1 MQIHLEPATDT
12 ARLIALPLQNASARG
27 TRPLVAVPKR
37 QPLVAMRAEVLGANR
52 LETVVWLAL
61 GASALGALLACF

>member
-27 TRPLVAVPKR
+27 ARPQVTVPKPH
-37 QPLVAMRAEVLGANR
+37 PLAATRAEVLGANR